1 MATIIINGTKKE
13 FTDGLPDNL
22 SKLLAELN
30 VNEATVVAEIDG
42 QVITR
47 ENFAATG
54 LRPGQQIELVR
65 FVPGG

>member
-1 MATIIINGTKKE
+1 METIIINGTKKD
-13 FTDGLPDNL
+13 FADGLPDNL